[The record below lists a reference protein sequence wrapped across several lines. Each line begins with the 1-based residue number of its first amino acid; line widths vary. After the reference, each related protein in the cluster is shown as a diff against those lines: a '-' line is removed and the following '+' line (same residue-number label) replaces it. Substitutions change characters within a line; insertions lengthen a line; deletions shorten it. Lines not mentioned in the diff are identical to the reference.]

1 MKKMFTTISV
11 VLLATVAFHVN
22 AELWLIGGFT
32 PSGWVTNSGLEFT
45 QVDDDNYTLEI
56 YLTATG
62 QQYYSLTTQLASTP
76 DDWDAIRPY
85 RFGGNFQVNLNTPTV
100 LEQATDAS
108 PYTNINNVGLYVFDF
123 NISTCTLTV
132 SL

>member
-1 MKKMFTTISV
+1 MKKIFTTISI

-56 YLTATG
+56 YLTATRRPVN
-62 QQYYSLTTQLASTP
+62 SIIASRRSWHRPLTTGMPSDPIVLA
-76 DDWDAIRPY
+76 
-85 RFGGNFQVNLNTPTV
+85 G
-100 LEQATDAS
+100 
-108 PYTNINNVGLYVFDF
+108 
-123 NISTCTLTV
+123 ISR
-132 SL
+132 